1 VGEKSVAELVC
12 ERIAIVDAQP
22 GRSEDCR
29 RVLQEAGYP
38 CVATADAEAAAV
50 LARFEPPD
58 LFLAGLEGSSAE
70 ALALLERTLCA
81 AGDVPL
87 IAMLTPARLPQGAQF
102 LQQGAFDFVPWPLP
116 SEQLICAVQRALRYR
131 QLKLENQRLRLQLQ
145 SVFGFEQ
152 LAGHSDA
159 MQKVLELTR
168 RAAESEANI
177 VISGEPG
184 TGKTLVAGII
194 HRHGK
199 HANSP
204 IVTVDCTLRP
214 EERLEEELFGSDGGV
229 STESGAGG
237 ALDAASGGTLV
248 LDRASALPLTLQV
261 KLLEVLQ
268 HHQILRRGA
277 LRPTAVRFRTIA
289 ATEQNLTEL
298 TRRGHFRE
306 DLYYRL
312 NVLALH
318 LPPLRA
324 RAGDITLLAFSF
336 LHAASRA
343 AGVAPRGFTPAAL
356 AALEAYRWPGNV
368 GELKDA
374 VERAGLLAGSSAIQ
388 LEHLPARIGA
398 SLDSLSD
405 LESKL
410 PSACLEHEAVEPGSA
425 SLREMK
431 ERWLNSLEDS
441 YLRAMLEQ
449 YQGNISQVAQRAG
462 IDRKTMYRL
471 MKKHHLR

>member
-1 VGEKSVAELVC
+1 
-12 ERIAIVDAQP
+12 
-22 GRSEDCR
+22 
-29 RVLQEAGYP
+29 
-38 CVATADAEAAAV
+38 
-50 LARFEPPD
+50 
-58 LFLAGLEGSSAE
+58 
-70 ALALLERTLCA
+70 
-81 AGDVPL
+81 
-87 IAMLTPARLPQGAQF
+87 M
-102 LQQGAFDFVPWPLP
+102 
-116 SEQLICAVQRALRYR
+116 
-131 QLKLENQRLRLQLQ
+131 
-145 SVFGFEQ
+145 FGFEQ

-199 HANSP
+199 HANGP

-214 EERLEEELFGSDGGV
+214 EERLEEELFGANGGV
-229 STESGAGG
+229 STESGAAG

-277 LRPTAVRFRTIA
+277 LSPTAVRFRTIA

-343 AGVAPRGFTPAAL
+343 AGIAPRGFTPAAL

-368 GELKDA
+368 GELKHT
-374 VERAGLLAGSSAIQ
+374 VERAGLLAGSSAIH

-410 PSACLEHEAVEPGSA
+410 PSARLEHEVVEPGSA

-449 YQGNISQVAQRAG
+449 YQGNISQVAQHAG